1 MLSSFPGRNIQICY
15 SISHL
20 KNSEMEKKKK
30 KQEKFLP
37 NTTSYT
43 TVPNFLCSLHNQVSQ
58 RSCLYIL
65 TLLPFFLVFNSHH
78 SGPLFP
84 SYIKTYLLK

>member
-1 MLSSFPGRNIQICY
+1 MGK
-15 SISHL
+15 
-20 KNSEMEKKKK
+20 KN
-30 KQEKFLP
+30 KQEKFFP
-37 NTTSYT
+37 DITSFT

-58 RSCLYIL
+58 RSCLSIL

-84 SYIKTYLLK
+84 IIILKLTLLK